1 MYTIKAFVDGKEYM
15 IHNPRV
21 KALIVGDPYYQKGD
35 NVNGQ
40 AEFSVYPTHP
50 YYQYVK
56 KLTTDIVFYKDGVEN
71 LLGEFSMMTKIPRVL
86 RKYSSKENL
95 PIFVTAFRG
104 RQCIIIFRSRI
115 T

>member
-1 MYTIKAFVDGKEYM
+1 MYTIKAFVDGKEYT

-21 KALIVGDPYYQKGD
+21 KELIVGNAYYQQGD

-56 KLTTDIVFYKDGVEN
+56 KLTTDIVFYKDGVEKFA
-71 LLGEFSMMTKIPRVL
+71 GRVL
-86 RKYSSKENL
+86 YDDEDAAGTKRSLSRENL
-95 PIFVTAFRG
+95 PIFVTVFSDL
-104 RQCIIIFRSRI
+104 QCIIILR
-115 T
+115 